1 MGTGN
6 SIEIRQPTHDLVN
19 LNANLQIANADL
31 AVGNPAFVSPGTGS
45 TWTAVS
51 ATHDNLNLNANLQV
65 ANADNAVGNPAFVS
79 PGTGATWT
87 AVSATHGNFLGDMTV
102 QLADA
107 DITRANPMPV
117 AKVSDGATTAVVT
130 LTDANE
136 TTLIA
141 APAASNH
148 LEWLGFSVQMAD
160 TTPAVATL
168 TIRVGT
174 AGTTKFLVRLAATDS
189 MGVVVIFPEPVP
201 ITSATLMSGQLDIA
215 NTVIV
220 NMVYKTKAD

>member
-19 LNANLQIANADL
+19 LNANLQI
-31 AVGNPAFVSPGTGS
+31 
-45 TWTAVS
+45 
-51 ATHDNLNLNANLQV
+51 